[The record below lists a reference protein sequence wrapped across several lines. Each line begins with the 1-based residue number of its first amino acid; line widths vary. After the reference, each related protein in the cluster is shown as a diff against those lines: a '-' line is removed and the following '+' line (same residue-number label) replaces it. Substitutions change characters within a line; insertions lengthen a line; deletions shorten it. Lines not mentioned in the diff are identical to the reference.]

1 MAKRLC
7 IRNKMLIAFFIL
19 IVVDLG
25 VLFILER
32 QTERELLRNENGYRE
47 MLTSNSPYSVILTGD
62 LQSSFYFNRNVPE
75 IEARSLTAVSVG
87 LHRQFRN
94 RVFVLFGV
102 SLLLGIGFSLYLAQR
117 VTQPMLQLGQGP
129 DEITKQSLKEKKL
142 LPECVKIGALTDMIQ
157 NMKKDFIA
165 REEENSRQKSV
176 EITKNLAAGVAH
188 EIKNPINTVGLTVEY
203 LQSNLS
209 PEDPEKRYEFFKLS
223 DNMKD
228 QLKRINRI
236 VEGFLRLTK
245 PSVYNFESED
255 INSLIRDTVTLYE
268 PEIVKEGIQI
278 HMELGEDLP
287 SIKVDHDKM
296 NQVFSNL
303 ILNAIEA
310 MPRGGDITIRSVQSK
325 SDSVEV
331 HIIDNGI
338 GIGDDKVN
346 DIFSPYYTT
355 KKQGFGLGLSLT
367 HSIIHK
373 HRGRI
378 TVSSEKGVG
387 TQFTVQFPVDNHDE

>member
-1 MAKRLC
+1 M
-7 IRNKMLIAFFIL
+7 
-19 IVVDLG
+19 
-25 VLFILER
+25 
-32 QTERELLRNENGYRE
+32 
-47 MLTSNSPYSVILTGD
+47 
-62 LQSSFYFNRNVPE
+62 
-75 IEARSLTAVSVG
+75 
-87 LHRQFRN
+87 
-94 RVFVLFGV
+94 
-102 SLLLGIGFSLYLAQR
+102 
-117 VTQPMLQLGQGP
+117 TQPVLQRTEGT
-129 DEITKQSLKEKKL
+129 DEITRHTLKERKI
-142 LPECVKIGALTDMIQ
+142 LPECVKISALINSIQ

-203 LQSNLS
+203 LQANLS

-245 PSVYNFESED
+245 PSVYNFKPED

-268 PEIVKEGIQI
+268 PEIIKEGVQI
-278 HMELGEDLP
+278 HMELGADLP
-287 SIKVDHDKM
+287 SVKVDRDKL

-310 MPRGGDITIRSVQSK
+310 LPRGGDITISSTRSNSK
-325 SDSVEV
+325 TVEV
-331 HIIDNGI
+331 NVSDTGI
-338 GIGDDKVN
+338 GIGN
-346 DIFSPYYTT
+346 ENLNNIFIPYYTT

-367 HSIIHK
+367 HNIIHK

-387 TQFTVQFPVDNHDE
+387 TRFTIQLPVESLDE

>member
-1 MAKRLC
+1 M
-7 IRNKMLIAFFIL
+7 
-19 IVVDLG
+19 
-25 VLFILER
+25 
-32 QTERELLRNENGYRE
+32 
-47 MLTSNSPYSVILTGD
+47 
-62 LQSSFYFNRNVPE
+62 
-75 IEARSLTAVSVG
+75 
-87 LHRQFRN
+87 
-94 RVFVLFGV
+94 LFGT
-102 SLLLGIGFSLYLAQR
+102 SLLLGIGFSLYLARR
-117 VTQPMLQLGQGP
+117 VAQPIMQFAQHP
-129 DEITKQSLKEKKL
+129 DDFTKQGLKEKKL
-142 LPECVKIGALTDMIQ
+142 LPECIKISALTDMIQ
-157 NMKKDFIA
+157 NMKEEFIA

-203 LQSNLS
+203 LQTNLS

-245 PSVYNFESED
+245 PSVYNFEKED
-255 INSLIRDTVTLYE
+255 INSLIRNTVTLYE

-278 HMELGEDLP
+278 HMELEEDLP
-287 SIKVDHDKM
+287 GLTVDRDKI

-310 MPRGGDITIRSVQSK
+310 MPRGGDITIRSTRNN
-325 SDSVEV
+325 DSFVEV
-331 HIIDNGI
+331 KVADNGI
-338 GIGDDKVN
+338 GIGDENVS

-378 TVSSEKGVG
+378 IVSSKKGVG
-387 TQFTVQFPVDNHDE
+387 TQFTVLLPVDEYHE

>member
-1 MAKRLC
+1 
-7 IRNKMLIAFFIL
+7 MLIAFFVL
-19 IVVDLG
+19 IAVDLG
-25 VLFILER
+25 VLFLLER
-32 QTERELLRNENGYRE
+32 QTEREFMRNESEYRE
-47 MLTSNSPYSVILTGD
+47 MLTSNSPYNVILTGD
-62 LQSSFYFNRNVPE
+62 LQSSFYYKHNVPE
-75 IEARSLTAVSVG
+75 IEARNLTAASIG
-87 LHRQFRN
+87 LHKQFRN
-94 RVFVLFGV
+94 RVFLLFGT
-102 SLLLGIGFSLYLAQR
+102 SLLLGIGFSLYLARR
-117 VTQPMLQLGQGP
+117 VAQPILQLAHNP
-129 DEITKQSLKEKKL
+129 DGLTKQNLKEKKL
-142 LPECVKIGALTDMIQ
+142 LPECIKISAITDMIQ
-157 NMKKDFIA
+157 NMKEEFIA

-203 LQSNLS
+203 LQTNLS
-209 PEDPEKRYEFFKLS
+209 PENPEKRYEFFKLS

-245 PSVYNFESED
+245 PSVYNFEQED
-255 INSLIRDTVTLYE
+255 INSLIRETVTLYE

-278 HMELGEDLP
+278 QMELAEDLP
-287 SIKVDHDKM
+287 SLRLDRDKI

-310 MPRGGDITIRSVQSK
+310 MPRGGNITIQSTRNNN
-325 SDSVEV
+325 SFVEV
-331 HIIDNGI
+331 RVADNGI
-338 GIGDDKVN
+338 GIGDENVN

-373 HRGRI
+373 HRGRV

-387 TQFTVQFPVDNHDE
+387 TQFTVLLPVDEYNE

>member
-1 MAKRLC
+1 
-7 IRNKMLIAFFIL
+7 LIAI
-19 IVVDLG
+19 DLG
-25 VLFILER
+25 VLFLLER
-32 QTERELLRNENGYRE
+32 QIGRELLRNEQEYKE
-47 MLTSNSPYSVILTGD
+47 MLTSNSPYNVILTGD
-62 LQSSFYFNRNVPE
+62 LQSSFYFKHNVPE
-75 IEARSLTAVSVG
+75 IEARSMTAVSIG

-94 RVFVLFGV
+94 RVFLLFGV
-102 SLLLGIGFSLYLAQR
+102 SLLLGIGFSLYLARR
-117 VTQPMLQLGQGP
+117 VAQPILQLAQGP
-129 DEITKQSLKEKKL
+129 DDITKQSLKDKKL
-142 LPECVKIGALTDMIQ
+142 LPECVKISALTDMIQ
-157 NMKKDFIA
+157 NMKREFIA

-203 LQSNLS
+203 LQTNLS

-245 PSVYNFESED
+245 PSVYHFEQED
-255 INSLIRDTVTLYE
+255 LNALIRDAVTLYE
-268 PEIVKEGIQI
+268 PEIVKEGIEI
-278 HMELGEDLP
+278 HMELGENLP
-287 SIKVDHDKM
+287 QIRVDRDKL

-310 MPRGGDITIRSVQSK
+310 MPRGGDITIRSIQNGNG
-325 SDSVEV
+325 SVEV
-331 HIIDNGI
+331 RVGDNGI
-338 GIGDDKVN
+338 GIGEDKVN

-387 TQFTVQFPVDNHDE
+387 TQFTVQLPVDNQDE